1 MPLTTQEGI
10 GLGVGILNVW
20 YEHVNA
26 HTLRQ
31 MNMTVN
37 QYVDDRVVA
46 YIIKESEQLSIR
58 VTNLEDYKKR
68 SNIITDLDSEMDNK

>member
-1 MPLTTQEGI
+1 MPLTTQESI

-20 YEHVNA
+20 HEQVNA

-31 MNMTVN
+31 MNMVVD

-46 YIIKESEQLSIR
+46 YILKESEQFSIR
-58 VTNLEDYKKR
+58 ITNLEDYKKR

>member
-1 MPLTTQEGI
+1 MTLTTQESI

-20 YEHVNA
+20 HEHVNA

-46 YIIKESEQLSIR
+46 YIIKESE
-58 VTNLEDYKKR
+58 
-68 SNIITDLDSEMDNK
+68 